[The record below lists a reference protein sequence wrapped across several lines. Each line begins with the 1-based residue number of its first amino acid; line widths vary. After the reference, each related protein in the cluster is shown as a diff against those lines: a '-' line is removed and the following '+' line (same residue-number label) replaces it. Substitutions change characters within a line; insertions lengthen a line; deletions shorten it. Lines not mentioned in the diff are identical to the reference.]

1 MAVLLV
7 TIDPENEKSAT
18 KLDKEINAFLEQ
30 FKHVR
35 LSENTY
41 AIRTKD
47 HPRVISWELQKILDQ
62 DATYYVAALSSPYDG
77 FGPVDTND
85 WLKKNLKK

>member
-1 MAVLLV
+1 MSILLV
-7 TIDPENEKSAT
+7 TIDPEKEKDAAKSG
-18 KLDKEINAFLEQ
+18 KEITAFLEQ

-35 LSENTY
+35 LAENVY

-47 HPRVISWELQKILDQ
+47 HPRVISWELQKILDK
-62 DATYYVAALSSPYDG
+62 DTTYYVATLSSPYDG

>member
-1 MAVLLV
+1 MSILLV
-7 TIDPENEKSAT
+7 TIDPEKEKSAA
-18 KLDKEINAFLEQ
+18 KFGKEMNAFLEQ

-35 LSENTY
+35 LADNTY

-47 HPRVISWELQKILDQ
+47 HPRVISWELQNILDK
-62 DATYYVAALSSPYDG
+62 DTTYYVATLSSPYDG